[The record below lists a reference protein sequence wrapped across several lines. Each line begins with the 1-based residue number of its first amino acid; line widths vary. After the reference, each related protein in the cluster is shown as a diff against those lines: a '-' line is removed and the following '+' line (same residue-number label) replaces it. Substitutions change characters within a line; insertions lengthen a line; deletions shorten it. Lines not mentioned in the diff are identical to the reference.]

1 MPPYPFQAVEKA
13 VASLCLGKGLGSL
26 ICKLQH
32 LLNSLIPVLIA
43 LGVVYLVWGI
53 VQFVIRDSEEAKTK
67 GKNTIIYGIIGLAVI
82 TGLWGLV
89 SIVVNTFDLGGVS
102 APSLKPLTGESA
114 TCNLANN
121 PKFQD
126 LLCYITGIINDSIIP
141 LIFALAVVSFV
152 WGTVQFFILNAEDE
166 KKREQGRQF
175 MIWGVVALAVMLS
188 VWGLVGILRSTF
200 DPNGNNSVLPQVTP
214 P

>member
-89 SIVVNTFDLGGVS
+89 SIVVNTFDFGGVS

-126 LLCYITGIINDSIIP
+126 LLCYITGIINNSIIP
-141 LIFALAVVSFV
+141 LIFALAVLIFV
-152 WGTVQFFILNAEDE
+152 WGVVQFVINSDE
-166 KKREQGRQF
+166 EAKKAKGKQF
-175 MIWGVVALAVMLS
+175 MIWGIIALTVMIS
-188 VWGLVGILRSTF
+188 VWGLVAILGNTF
-200 DPNGNNSVLPQVTP
+200 SIDTSVLPQVKP
-214 P
+214 N